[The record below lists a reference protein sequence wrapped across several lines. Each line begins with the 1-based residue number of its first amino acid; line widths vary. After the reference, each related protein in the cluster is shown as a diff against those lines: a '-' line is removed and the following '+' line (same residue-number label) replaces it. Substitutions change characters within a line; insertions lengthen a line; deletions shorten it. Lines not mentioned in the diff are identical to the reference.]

1 MTGQNNPTTIV
12 IFGASGDLTHRK
24 LIPALYSLFVKDR
37 LPPNLN
43 VLGVSRSA
51 FTHETWRADLRKSM
65 AASDSAFDAAAWER
79 FAGRLWYIPGDAAG
93 HADLEAAL
101 GVARTIEAAEAANRL
116 YYLAVAPQ
124 LYIPIVRNMKALGL
138 PNEEHGWQRIVI
150 EKPFG
155 TNLATAR
162 QLNQELHAAFDEH
175 QIYRIDHFLG
185 KETAQNILFLRF
197 ANAIFEPIWNRSYID
212 NVQISAAET
221 VDVGSRAGYY
231 DSAGVLRD
239 MFQNHLLQLLA
250 LVAMEPPASLEAD
263 RLRNEVSK
271 VLSAIRPIDMFDTV
285 CAQYEGYRA
294 TQGVDP
300 ASRIPTYAALRLN
313 IDNWRWQGVPFYLRS
328 GKALAHKMT
337 EVTVVFRNP
346 PLAMFNNNGRGR
358 GRVKSNALTICIQPD
373 EGVHLTFEA
382 KQPDSPREGRSVDM
396 EFHYADTFGACAI
409 PDAYERLILDALQG
423 DAALFTRS
431 DGIEAAWKLI
441 DPIVSG
447 WEDDGPQLATYKRG
461 TWGPREADD
470 LLSGDDGRA
479 WRPGCLHK

>member
-1 MTGQNNPTTIV
+1 MANNNPTTVV

-24 LIPALYSLFVKDR
+24 LIPALYNLFVKNR
-37 LPPNLN
+37 LPPAFN
-43 VLGVSRSA
+43 VVGMARTDL
-51 FTHETWRADLRKSM
+51 THDAWRADLRAGTE
-65 AASDSAFDAAAWER
+65 AASDSTFDADAWAR
-79 FAGRLWYIPGDAAG
+79 FIKLLWYVPGDAAK
-93 HADLEAAL
+93 HSDLEAAL
-101 GVARTIEAAEAANRL
+101 HIVREIEATDTANRL
-116 YYLAVAPQ
+116 YYLSVAPQ
-124 LYIPIVRNMKALGL
+124 LYIPIVRNMKTLDL
-138 PNEEHGWQRIVI
+138 PNEQHGWQRIVI

-162 QLNQELHAAFDEH
+162 QLNHELHTAFAEH

-212 NVQISAAET
+212 NVQISATET

-239 MFQNHLLQLLA
+239 MFQNHLLQILA
-250 LVAMEPPASLEAD
+250 LVTMEPPASLEAN
-263 RLRNEVSK
+263 RLRNEVAK

-285 CAQYEGYRA
+285 CAQYEGYQD
-294 TQGVDP
+294 TKGVAP
-300 ASRIPTYAALRLN
+300 ASRTPTYAALRLN

-328 GKALAHKMT
+328 GKALARKMT
-337 EVTVVFRNP
+337 EVTVVFRDP
-346 PLAMFNNNGRGR
+346 PLLMFNSNGRGHI
-358 GRVKSNALTICIQPD
+358 KSNALTICIQPD

-382 KQPDSPREGRSVDM
+382 KQPDSPREGRSVEM
-396 EFHYADTFGACAI
+396 EFRYADTFGECAI

-447 WEDDGPQLATYKRG
+447 WEDDGPQLASYKRG
-461 TWGPREADD
+461 SWGPREADD
-470 LLSGDDGRA
+470 LLSGDNGRV
-479 WRPGCLHK
+479 WRPGCLRK

>member
-1 MTGQNNPTTIV
+1 MANNNPTTVV

-24 LIPALYSLFVKDR
+24 LIPALYNLFVKNR
-37 LPPNLN
+37 LPPAFN
-43 VLGVSRSA
+43 VVGMARTDL
-51 FTHETWRADLRKSM
+51 THDAWRADLRAGTE
-65 AASDSAFDAAAWER
+65 AASDSTFDADAWAR
-79 FAGRLWYIPGDAAG
+79 FIKLLWYVPGDAAK
-93 HADLEAAL
+93 HSDLEAAL
-101 GVARTIEAAEAANRL
+101 HIVREIEATDTANRL
-116 YYLAVAPQ
+116 YYLSVAPQ
-124 LYIPIVRNMKALGL
+124 LYIPIVRNMKTLDL
-138 PNEEHGWQRIVI
+138 PNEQHGWQRIVI

-162 QLNQELHAAFDEH
+162 QLNHELHTAFAEH

-239 MFQNHLLQLLA
+239 MFQNHLLQILA
-250 LVAMEPPASLEAD
+250 LVTMEPPASLEAN
-263 RLRNEVSK
+263 RLRNEVAK

-285 CAQYEGYRA
+285 CAQYEGYQD
-294 TQGVDP
+294 TKGVAP
-300 ASRIPTYAALRLN
+300 ASRTPTYAALRLN

-328 GKALAHKMT
+328 GKALARKMT
-337 EVTVVFRNP
+337 EVTVVFRDP
-346 PLAMFNNNGRGR
+346 PLLMFNSNGRGHI
-358 GRVKSNALTICIQPD
+358 KSNALTICIQPD

-382 KQPDSPREGRSVDM
+382 KQPDSPREGRSVEM
-396 EFHYADTFGACAI
+396 EFRYADTFGECAI

-447 WEDDGPQLATYKRG
+447 WEDDGPQLASYKRG
-461 TWGPREADD
+461 SWGPREADD
-470 LLSGDDGRA
+470 LLSGDNGRV
-479 WRPGCLHK
+479 WRPGCLRK